1 MSNIDQLCINT
12 IRILSLDQIQK
23 AKSGHPGM
31 PLGASP
37 MAYILWDKFL
47 RHNPKNPKWFNR
59 DRFILSAGHGSAML
73 YSLLY
78 LYGYDLS
85 LEDLKNFRQLGS
97 KTAGHPEF
105 GLTSGVEATTGPL
118 GQGFAMGVGMA
129 IAECYLANYFNR
141 DNFNIVDHYTYAIV
155 SDGDL
160 MEGIS
165 YEAAALAGRLKLGKL
180 IYLYDDNHI
189 TIEGDTNLA
198 WNEDIEL
205 RFKAL
210 GWQVIT
216 VQDGND
222 LDALYKAIKLA
233 QDEKEKP
240 SLIKVRTHI
249 GYGSP
254 KQDDAS
260 VHGAPLSDEEA
271 KRTKQFFGF
280 PTDRDFYVPDE
291 ALKHCREAINEGKKL
306 EEEWNKLFKEYEKA
320 YPELAKQLKQ
330 FINGELPVDWDK
342 DLPVYRDT
350 SKSIATRSASGDTLN
365 SLAKKL
371 PNLIGGSADLAP
383 SNKVVLKNMGDFY
396 CDNPTG
402 RNIHFGIREH
412 AMGSIVNGMALHGGL
427 IPFGA
432 TFFVFTDYMRPS
444 IRMASLMNIHSIFVF
459 SHDSIG
465 VGEDGPTHQP
475 IEHLM
480 GFRIMPNLT
489 VIRPADANET
499 VEAWKLA
506 IERKSPVML
515 VLTRQNVPVLDPEKY
530 PISKGVKKGGYILD
544 DVDNPDI
551 VLVGTGSE
559 VHLLLKAKD
568 ILKDK
573 DIKARVVSLPS
584 WEIFKEQNEDYR
596 EMVIPKK
603 VPKLVVEAGVSLG
616 WKDLLG
622 ENTLVIGIDEFGK
635 SAPGNVLMEYFGFSV
650 ENIVNSVENF
660 LQNVEPINELC

>member
-1 MSNIDQLCINT
+1 MGNIDQLCINT
-12 IRILSLDQIQK
+12 IRILSLDQIQR

-31 PLGASP
+31 PLGAAP
-37 MAYILWDKFL
+37 IVYTLWDRFL
-47 RHNPKNPKWFNR
+47 RFNPKNPDWFNR

-73 YSLLY
+73 YSLLH
-78 LYGYDLS
+78 LYGYDLTI
-85 LEDLKNFRQLGS
+85 EDLKNFRQLGS

-129 IAECYLANYFNR
+129 LAECYLSNYFNR
-141 DNFNIVDHYTYAIV
+141 DGFNIIDHYTYAVV

-216 VQDGND
+216 VKDGND
-222 LDALYKAIKLA
+222 IDAIHNAIKLA
-233 QDEKEKP
+233 QEEKDKP
-240 SLIKVRTHI
+240 SLIKIRTHI

-260 VHGAPLSDEEA
+260 VHGAPLSEEEA
-271 KRTKQFFGF
+271 KRTKEFFGF
-280 PTDRDFYVPDE
+280 PSDKDFYIPED
-291 ALKHCREAINEGKKL
+291 ALKHFREAIPRGEKL
-306 EEEWNKLFKEYEKA
+306 ENEWNEIFKEYEKQ
-320 YPELAKQLKQ
+320 YPELAEQ
-330 FINGELPVDWDK
+330 FKKFVNGELPEGWNEN
-342 DLPVYRDT
+342 LPIYKDT

-365 SLAKKL
+365 ILAKNL

-396 CDNPTG
+396 CDNPSG

-432 TFFVFTDYMRPS
+432 TFFVFSDYMRPS

-480 GFRIMPNLT
+480 SFRVMPNLT

-506 IERKSPVML
+506 IERKSPVIL

-530 PISKGVKKGGYILD
+530 PISDGVKKGGYILD
-544 DVDNPDI
+544 DTDNPDI

-559 VHLLLKAKD
+559 VHLLLKAKEV
-568 ILKDK
+568 LKEK

-584 WEIFKEQNEDYR
+584 WEIFKEQSESYR
-596 EMVIPKK
+596 EAVIPKK
-603 VPKLVVEAGVSLG
+603 VPKVVVEAGVSLG

-622 ENTLVIGIDEFGK
+622 ENTVVIGIDKFGK
-635 SAPGNVLMEYFGFSV
+635 SAPAKVLMEHFGFSV
-650 ENIVNSVENF
+650 ENVVNSVENF